1 MVTHPLVCS
10 KHHITANFFSIISQ
24 SLQAPRPVT
33 YGLAALTSP
42 LILSNARLLNVLFYP
57 SVGVYRLAGFN
68 VDILRKISWLA
79 PAFGISIMTLAG
91 RVMYEAAPNSFLK
104 GAVFGLHP
112 FALGFLTNSRFGYC
126 AGLITLRQ
134 VLGDWIQLPSALQ
147 SLSNKSLTLVDE
159 RSEIL
164 ASATFLV
171 SSFSLNFFRGIH
183 PVTANTVSHV
193 VAAATKV
200 ISARVFALF
209 AKKRNPQLDHRN
221 LA

>member
-1 MVTHPLVCS
+1 MVTHPLDCS
-10 KHHITANFFSIISQ
+10 IHHNTANFFSTISQ

-42 LILSNARLLNVLFYP
+42 LILINTRLLNVLFYP
-57 SVGVYRLAGFN
+57 SYGVHRLAGFN

-91 RVMYEAAPNSFLK
+91 RAMYEAAPNSFLK
-104 GAVFGLHP
+104 GAVFGWHS

-171 SSFSLNFFRGIH
+171 SSFSLNFFRGMH
-183 PVTANTVSHV
+183 PVTANTVGH
-193 VAAATKV
+193 VAAAATNV

-209 AKKRNPQLDHRN
+209 AKKGILN
-221 LA
+221 